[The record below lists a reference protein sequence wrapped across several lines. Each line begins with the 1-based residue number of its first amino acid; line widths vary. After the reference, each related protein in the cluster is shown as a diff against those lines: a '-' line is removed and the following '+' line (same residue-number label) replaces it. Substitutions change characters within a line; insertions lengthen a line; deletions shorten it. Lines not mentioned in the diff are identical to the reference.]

1 MNEANTSTAIK
12 NRRRHPRIIFGEGQ
26 LHATAHFGDG
36 EAQEFQVI
44 ARNVSRGGIALWR
57 EKPIKEG
64 EACTLALPTRDGEII
79 GIAGTVAFSKRLGM
93 TVNEIGI
100 RFDRP
105 LDEDE
110 FGMLEIVDAGG
121 RRAAG

>member
-1 MNEANTSTAIK
+1 MNEAKTSTAID
-12 NRRRHPRIIFGEGQ
+12 NRRSHPRISFGEGQ
-26 LHATAHFGDG
+26 LHAMARFGDG
-36 EAQEFQVI
+36 ETQEFQVI

-64 EACTLALPTRDGEII
+64 EACTLALPTHEGEII
-79 GIAGTVAFSKRLGM
+79 GIAGTVVFSKRLGM

-105 LDEDE
+105 LDEEE
-110 FGMLEIVDAGG
+110 FGMLEIVDAGDQ
-121 RRAAG
+121 RAAG

>member
-1 MNEANTSTAIK
+1 MNEANTKTAIE
-12 NRRRHPRIIFGEGQ
+12 NRRNHPRITCGKGQ
-26 LHATAHFGDG
+26 LHAMVRFGDG
-36 EAQEFQVI
+36 ETQEFQVI

-57 EKPIKEG
+57 EKPIEEG
-64 EACTLALPTRDGEII
+64 AVCTLALPTREGEII
-79 GIAGTVAFSKRLGM
+79 GIAGTVVFSKRLGM

-110 FGMLEIVDAGG
+110 FGMLEIADAANQ
-121 RRAAG
+121 RAVG